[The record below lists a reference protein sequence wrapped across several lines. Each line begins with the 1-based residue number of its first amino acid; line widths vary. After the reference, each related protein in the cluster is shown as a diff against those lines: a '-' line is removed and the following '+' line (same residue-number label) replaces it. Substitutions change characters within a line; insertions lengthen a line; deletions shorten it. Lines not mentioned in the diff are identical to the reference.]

1 VSVIKDIFPAFRFI
15 YQKLASRVGKLILLL
30 LLAIP
35 LATWC
40 TLRISMAITVWRANA
55 LLLKVKQLRARDST
69 FEDAMRLAHEY
80 VGHVDYDGKPCSSAN
95 CSFNIFLGYGW
106 TELPPFICGRDILR
120 TVGIRGFGSGGS
132 VQVRDGHVI
141 GTGFQVLT
149 EARRGAPFGQWLEVR
164 TKLTD
169 HFHMTDY
176 NDGRLLGLEEHPN
189 HYVRK
194 PHLTTGGGGEALRA
208 AVTPDATSTEI
219 ERAFDFRLS
228 CISSLVGCSGLG
240 DLLPKAWEDY
250 VARETACHTNEGSG
264 NYGPCP
270 VRSLARLARDMDNVL
285 LVEVKKVIPKEKGQ
299 GFTQDVEFQLVE
311 LLKGQPDKHLPRFPM
326 DIGGDDGGSPHLLV
340 GLPPE
345 IFSPGKRV
353 VLFLRN
359 SGPKIVFVPYPHCE
373 VVQATEENL
382 GVVRQTLTQLSQ
394 GAPISA
400 LREGNPL
407 P

>member
-1 VSVIKDIFPAFRFI
+1 VSAIKAMFPTFRFI
-15 YQKLASRVGKLILLL
+15 CRKLASRAGKLILLL

-40 TLRISMAITVWRANA
+40 TLRVSMAIAVWRASA
-55 LLLKVKQLRARDST
+55 LLLRVKQLRAREST

-80 VGHVDYDGKPCSSAN
+80 VSHVDYWGEPCSSTH
-95 CSFNIFLGYGW
+95 CSFTISLGYGW
-106 TELPPFICGRDILR
+106 TWPPSLIYGTDILR
-120 TVGIRGFGSGGS
+120 KVGIRVSRFDGS

-141 GTGFQVLT
+141 RTVFEVWT
-149 EARRGAPFGQWLEVR
+149 EAKRGAPFGQWLVVTTE
-164 TKLTD
+164 LTD
-169 HFHMTDY
+169 HFPQSDY
-176 NDGRLLGLEEHPN
+176 YRGRRLGLEDHPN
-189 HYVRK
+189 HYVTK
-194 PHLTTGGGGEALRA
+194 PHLSTSGRGEILVA

-228 CISSLVGCSGLG
+228 CTSSLVGCSELG
-240 DLLPKAWEDY
+240 DLLPTAWEDY
-250 VARETACHTNEGSG
+250 VALERSSHPNGDRR

-285 LVEVKKVIPKEKGQ
+285 LVEVKRIFPVDSDRNWS
-299 GFTQDVEFQLVE
+299 QDVEFQLVE
-311 LLKGQPDKHLPRFPM
+311 ILKGQPDKHLPRFPM
-326 DIGGDDGGSPHLLV
+326 DTRRDDGGSARLPV
-340 GLPPE
+340 GLPPK
-345 IFSPGKRV
+345 IFSPGKRI

-359 SGPKIVFVPYPHCE
+359 SELDFIPYPHCE

-400 LREGNPL
+400 LREGDQL